1 MSTSAVLD
9 QTGEGNRVAT
19 DGDLERLVAFELQPA
34 VVARGFQFLFRTVGN
49 VDQTFPFELLGTFL
63 L

>member
-9 QTGEGNRVAT
+9 QTGEGNRVAI
-19 DGDLERLVAFELQPA
+19 DGDLERL
-34 VVARGFQFLFRTVGN
+34 VARGFQFLFRTIGN

-63 L
+63 LWM